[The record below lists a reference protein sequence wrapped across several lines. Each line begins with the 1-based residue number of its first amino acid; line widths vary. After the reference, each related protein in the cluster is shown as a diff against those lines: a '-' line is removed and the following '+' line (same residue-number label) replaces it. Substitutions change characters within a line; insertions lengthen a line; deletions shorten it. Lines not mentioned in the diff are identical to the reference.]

1 VLAAV
6 SCCFSVFCSHFV
18 PTFVPIFLAYLG
30 QEEMPSVVLNEAG
43 AQQTEKWR
51 QDITADLYQ
60 MTTEED
66 QVLALQKLEEM
77 TSSTTVQ

>member
-1 VLAAV
+1 
-6 SCCFSVFCSHFV
+6 
-18 PTFVPIFLAYLG
+18 
-30 QEEMPSVVLNEAG
+30 MPSVVLNEAG